1 MIWNNLKNPIVNRLH
16 VTEPHLTQQIQWVGL
31 ERLKGEAA
39 VTKSLLLFRR
49 SGPEPGTRTRTR
61 TRNQNQG
68 PGTRTR
74 AHSSVFCP
82 GRGTCGWI
90 SSSDDT
96 PPSVFS
102 TGALLFFFFFTFFSF
117 FFLVDF
123 SPSEP
128 PSPPSFFPPFFFFF
142 FFLSSAMAAWSPFL
156 CFCGVQSSLRQAG
169 HRKINQIEGDKE
181 EDNKKRKRRNRKVTK

>member
-1 MIWNNLKNPIVNRLH
+1 MNLNLKNPIVDRLH
-16 VTEPHLTQQIQWVGL
+16 VTVPHLTQQIQWVGL

-49 SGPEPGTRTRTR
+49 SGPEPE
-61 TRNQNQG
+61 

-90 SSSDDT
+90 SSSDNT

-181 EDNKKRKRRNRKVTK
+181 EGNKKRKRRNRKVTK